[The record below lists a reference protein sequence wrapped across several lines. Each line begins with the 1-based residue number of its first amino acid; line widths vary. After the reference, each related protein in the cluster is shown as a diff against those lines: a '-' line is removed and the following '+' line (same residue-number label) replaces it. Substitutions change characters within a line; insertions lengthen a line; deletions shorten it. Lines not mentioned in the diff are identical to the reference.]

1 VLRPTLPA
9 ALIVVAA
16 AALATAEVS
25 PSPADAKA
33 RLLALEDAR
42 RLDAPAL
49 NALVAHDS
57 PGIRARTARALAAT
71 ADPRA
76 AGLLARLGKDRD
88 PSVRAAAAE
97 GAGRLAGR
105 VPGVNDAAAIKKV
118 EALLRRLLGDPD
130 AQVRAAAAWGLGASG
145 LAGGEAALLGRFAS
159 ERDPGVRAAILQE
172 LWRTKGAR
180 WAAVATA
187 ALADGEPR
195 VRLAAAWS
203 LSRSGSKD
211 AVEGLVRAARDGEP
225 TVRLVA
231 LDGIRR
237 GAFAEGWDA
246 ALAGIRDS
254 DERVRVAA
262 LLALVPLAE
271 ARTND
276 PVPASLGAALAPL
289 LRDSD
294 PRTVHRRV
302 AGVRLAGAARC
313 CREDLVAVVGAG
325 ERWVSGEA
333 LEALARSGAPEAS
346 ALVESWLDR
355 DDDEARVAGVR
366 AVALLPDGVSRLVA
380 HLTDPSAAVRLAAVE
395 RLGESADAAAVDA
408 LRGRL
413 GDGDPAVRAA
423 AVEALGRAA
432 GNGVPG
438 AALAPQALIEALAR
452 EDGAAVPDAAV
463 ALIDAL
469 SAGKT
474 LPPAVARTLHG
485 LKVSKD
491 PVVAR
496 SAWAALARHG
506 THSSLPE
513 VATGNDLEFYRGV
526 VAWAARERW
535 IEIVTWRGTLQ
546 VRLDTVHA
554 PLTCFRLAELTEKKF
569 FDGLTFHRVVP
580 EFVAQG
586 GDPRGDGWGGPGF
599 TMRDELSLSPFEAG
613 AVGLAHAGPDTAGSQ
628 LFVTLTAQ
636 PHLTG
641 RYPVIGT
648 VVNGLDVAERL
659 RVGDRII
666 RVRAGEGPLPA
677 YVPVW
682 YGPVEAGR
690 LDREIPHWRDEREA
704 YVPKEEWL
712 AHLRTAR
719 LRYELHVAMGTWCGD
734 SREQGPRLEKV
745 LAALGSDSP
754 FEAPRLTAIDRS
766 KAIDA
771 AAWPF
776 GTIELVPTIV
786 VAAGG
791 SELGRI
797 AETPS
802 SGSLEEDLARILAP
816 IEGWQLPDPA
826 PKE

>member
-1 VLRPTLPA
+1 MRPPLV
-9 ALIVVAA
+9 ALLIVAA
-16 AALATAEVS
+16 AATLAAAQT
-25 PSPADAKA
+25 PANADDAAA

-49 NALVAHDS
+49 NALAAHGS
-57 PGIRARTARALAAT
+57 PAIRARTARAVAAT

-76 AGLLARLGKDRD
+76 AILLARLGKDRD

-97 GAGRLAGR
+97 GAGRLLGR
-105 VPGVNDAAAIKKV
+105 APGVDDAKAVKKI
-118 EALLRRLLGDPD
+118 EALLRRLLDDPV

-145 LAGGEAALLGRFAS
+145 LAAGEDVLLRRLRG
-159 ERDPGVRAAILQE
+159 ERDPGVKGAILQE

-187 ALADGEPR
+187 ALADGDPR

-211 AVEGLVRAARDGEP
+211 AVQGLVRATRDTEP

-246 ALAGIRDS
+246 GLAGIQDA

-262 LLALVPLAE
+262 LLALAPLVE
-271 ARTND
+271 TR
-276 PVPASLGAALAPL
+276 PAAQGSPSLDAALAPL
-289 LRDSD
+289 LRDAD

-302 AGVRLAGAARC
+302 VAVRLAGAARC

-333 LEALARSGAPEAS
+333 LEALARSGAPEAG
-346 ALVESWLDR
+346 ALAESWLGGDS
-355 DDDEARVAGVR
+355 DETRVAGVR
-366 AVALLPDGVSRLVA
+366 AVALLPGGVSRLVA
-380 HLTDPSAAVRLAAVE
+380 HLADPSAAVRLAAVE
-395 RLGESADAAAVDA
+395 RLGESADAAVVEA
-408 LRGRL
+408 LEGRL
-413 GDGDPAVRAA
+413 GDADPAVRAA

-438 AALAPQALIEALAR
+438 AALAPQALVEALAR
-452 EDGAAVPDAAV
+452 EGGATVPDAAV

-469 SAGKT
+469 AAGKT

-491 PVVAR
+491 AVVAR

-506 THSSLPE
+506 TRSPLPE
-513 VATGNDLEFYRGV
+513 VATGKDLEFYRGV

-535 IEIVTWRGTLQ
+535 LEIVTWRGTMQL
-546 VRLDTVHA
+546 RLDNVHA
-554 PLTCFRLAELTEKKF
+554 PLTCFRVSELAEKKF

-580 EFVAQG
+580 DFVAQG

-599 TMRDELSLSPFEAG
+599 TLRDELSLSPYEAG
-613 AVGLAHAGPDTAGSQ
+613 GVGLAHSGPDTAGSQ
-628 LFVTLTAQ
+628 FFVTLTAQ

-666 RVRAGEGPLPA
+666 RVRSGEGPLPA

-704 YVPKEEWL
+704 YVPKDEWL
-712 AHLRTAR
+712 ALLRTAR
-719 LRYELHVAMGTWCGD
+719 LRYELHVAMGTWCSD

-745 LAALGSDSP
+745 LAALGADSP

-766 KAIDA
+766 KAIDP

-776 GTIELVPTIV
+776 GTIGLVPTIV